1 MKKILLMAALSAVC
15 ITVSAQNRGDMA
27 VGGIIGISGG
37 SSSVATSFN
46 GNTTTTSSPSSTMF
60 EFSPEFSYFIMDK
73 LELSAGLN
81 YGMQRDLNSTTA
93 DGTYLYSTTNV
104 AMFTIGGNY
113 YLPIFGDYFYYTPG
127 LKLGFGGGSVTTQNS
142 ANSKTTTKVPFAFG
156 LDLELGTVEFRP
168 VDFLGISL
176 NLFNLSVAYNTIN
189 TGSES
194 IKLSTTTFGVGLNY
208 GMSAGVKYYF

>member
-1 MKKILLMAALSAVC
+1 MKKFLLIAALSAAC
-15 ITVSAQNRGDMA
+15 FSASAQNKGDMA
-27 VGGIIGISGG
+27 VGGVIGISGG
-37 SSSVATSFN
+37 SSTTTVNLN
-46 GNTTTTSSPSSTMF
+46 GNSTSTNSPSSTMF
-60 EFSPEFSYFIMDK
+60 EFSPEFSYFIIDR

-81 YGMQRDLNSTTA
+81 YGMQRDLNSTTG
-93 DGTYLYSTTNV
+93 DGTNLYSTTNI

-189 TGSES
+189 TGAES
-194 IKLSTTTFGVGLNY
+194 VKLSTSTFGVGLNY

>member
-93 DGTYLYSTTNV
+93 DGTNLYSTTNV